1 MDMVAEKKAKET
13 KAKETQDIREIVTIF
28 KELDPVSRV
37 LVQSNARTLL
47 ARDQMTRQ
55 REKGM
60 VQHKK
65 TNSDC

>member
-1 MDMVAEKKAKET
+1 MDMVAEK

-60 VQHKK
+60 VQQ
-65 TNSDC
+65 

>member
-1 MDMVAEKKAKET
+1 MVAEKKAKET
-13 KAKETQDIREIVTIF
+13 PVIREIVTIF

-60 VQHKK
+60 VQQ
-65 TNSDC
+65 